1 MTEPLPSLGS
11 ARPAPAHPQ
20 RGGVLLRA
28 LGAPP
33 HVDASTGSKSPAG
46 ASTGAPGGA
55 WWFVPAEVVVEV
67 TALGVVTRAPGL
79 IPPVTGIALARG
91 AVVTVIDIGAISADR
106 PAPPRD
112 SEAPARRPGYRSGD
126 DWPLPGSE
134 RAVLCNLGSELV
146 ALSGGRVVA
155 TGTFD
160 ATEGGVMWQG
170 ELVPTLD
177 VRALYAHAEQAIWT
191 ARAAARARAVAP

>member
-1 MTEPLPSLGS
+1 MTDPRPSLGS
-11 ARPAPAHPQ
+11 ARPFPAHPQ

-33 HVDASTGSKSPAG
+33 QVEAS
-46 ASTGAPGGA
+46 
-55 WWFVPAEVVVEV
+55 WFVPADVVVEV

-79 IPPVTGIALARG
+79 MPPVSGIALTRG
-91 AVVTVIDIGAISADR
+91 AVATVLDISSIPGG
-106 PAPPRD
+106 PPPPDRD
-112 SEAPARRPGYRSGD
+112 SEAPARRPRYRSGD

-134 RAVLCNLGSELV
+134 RAVLCNLAGELV

-170 ELVPTLD
+170 SVVPTLD

-191 ARAAARARAVAP
+191 ARAAARTRAVAP